1 MNVSEIIDTTEIDL
15 GLEDNQLTF
24 SRFSNNG
31 VDSQIYVI
39 SWRKFFL
46 WNFLTLFLVIESSL
60 LYREEIPCP
69 QSVFRQY
76 KFNKNEFHHLNVP
89 RVGTVAV
96 FDVFDCTLKCLSNPL
111 CFSVNLAAFKGAHG
125 KLWCELLSSDKFR
138 NSTEYKGNI
147 SFHHFAM
154 VVRNVVLFF

>member
-39 SWRKFFL
+39 SWRTFFFMKFS
-46 WNFLTLFLVIESSL
+46 NFVSC
-60 LYREEIPCP
+60 YRIKLIVSRGNTCP

-89 RVGTVAV
+89 RVWTVAV
-96 FDVFDCTLKCLSNPL
+96 FDAFDCTLKCLSNPL

-138 NSTEYKGNI
+138 NSTEYEGNI